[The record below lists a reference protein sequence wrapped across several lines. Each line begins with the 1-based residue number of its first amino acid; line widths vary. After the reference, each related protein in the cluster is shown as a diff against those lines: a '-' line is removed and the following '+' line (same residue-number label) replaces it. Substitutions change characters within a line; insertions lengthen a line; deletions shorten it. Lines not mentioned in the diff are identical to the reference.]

1 MISEEALM
9 KTQYY
14 EQPYQKEKDYLQE
27 MVLSNIYNELD
38 DSLVF
43 KGGTALSKFYKSPR
57 FSDDLDF
64 TFVRKGRK
72 AAAVIKEKLGFISSG
87 KGFEY
92 SIRTMRNYEGS
103 GRLNYELS
111 IGGPL
116 LEMLGKYQHLKIE
129 VNMKDQ
135 VMQPTETIR
144 RDSKYPDVSPY
155 IAVVMSRKEI
165 LAEKVDA
172 LLFRHNPKARDLFDL
187 SFLIKEDTEVNAG
200 FIERKLEGTG
210 RRFAVETFARRMDA
224 IGNIWEKELRRLI
237 PQESWIEYDEAKRT
251 LSESLTAAGM
261 L

>member
-1 MISEEALM
+1 MET
-9 KTQYY
+9 KYY

-27 MVLSNIYNELD
+27 MMLSNIYNELD

-64 TFVRKGRK
+64 TFVQKGRK
-72 AAAVIKEKLGFISSG
+72 AAALIKEKLDFICSG
-87 KGFEY
+87 KRFEY
-92 SIRTMRNYEGS
+92 SVRTIRKYEGK
-103 GRLNYELS
+103 GKLNYELS

-129 VNMKDQ
+129 VNMNDS
-135 VMQPTETIR
+135 VMQPTETVR
-144 RDSKYPDVSPY
+144 RDPKYPDIGPY
-155 IAVVMSRKEI
+155 IAVAMSRKEI

-187 SFLIKEDTEVNAG
+187 SFLVKGDTEVNAG
-200 FIERKLEGTG
+200 FIERKLGARG
-210 RRFAVETFARRMDA
+210 RRFTIETFTRRMNA
-224 IGNIWEKELRRLI
+224 ISNIWNKELGRLI
-237 PQESWIEYDEAKRT
+237 PRGSWIEYDEARRT